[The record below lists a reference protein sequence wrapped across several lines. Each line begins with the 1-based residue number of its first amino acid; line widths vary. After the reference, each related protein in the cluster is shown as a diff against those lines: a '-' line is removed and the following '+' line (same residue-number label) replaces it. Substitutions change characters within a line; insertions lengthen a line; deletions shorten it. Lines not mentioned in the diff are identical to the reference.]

1 MNQVIIQICILAVQL
16 LPAVLVWQYYR
27 KKNYSISQKYST
39 FGPRFWTGWVDGC
52 VLWPISFVV
61 SILIALELPST
72 IGAILFS
79 TQYLACWFYTVI
91 MHAKYGQTFG
101 KMVCKIKVVDFGT
114 EGAISIR
121 QACLR
126 EGIPIA
132 VSLGILGYQ
141 IYAISTGGLSLDA
154 IAKGQM
160 PKDRAYLVLAKL
172 PILWGVAEAVTM
184 LSNKK
189 RRALHDYIAGT
200 VVVRTNATE

>member
-1 MNQVIIQICILAVQL
+1 MYQVFIQISILLRQL
-16 LPAVLVWQYYR
+16 LPAVLIWQYYR
-27 KKNYSISQKYST
+27 NKNYSISQKYST
-39 FGPRFWTGWVDGC
+39 FGPRFWTGWVDNC
-52 VLWPISFVV
+52 VLWPIGFVV
-61 SILIALELPST
+61 SILIALELPSKV
-72 IGAILFS
+72 GAILFS
-79 TQYLACWFYTVI
+79 TQYLVCWFYTVI

-132 VSLGILGYQ
+132 VSLGIVSYQ

-160 PKDRAYLVLAKL
+160 PKDRTYLVLTIL
-172 PILWGVAEAVTM
+172 PLLWGVAEAVTM
-184 LSNKK
+184 LSNEK

>member
-1 MNQVIIQICILAVQL
+1 
-16 LPAVLVWQYYR
+16 
-27 KKNYSISQKYST
+27 
-39 FGPRFWTGWVDGC
+39 
-52 VLWPISFVV
+52 
-61 SILIALELPST
+61 
-72 IGAILFS
+72 
-79 TQYLACWFYTVI
+79 

-132 VSLGILGYQ
+132 VSLGIVSYQ

-160 PKDRAYLVLAKL
+160 PKDRAYLVLEKL
-172 PILWGVAEAVTM
+172 PLLWGVAEAVTM